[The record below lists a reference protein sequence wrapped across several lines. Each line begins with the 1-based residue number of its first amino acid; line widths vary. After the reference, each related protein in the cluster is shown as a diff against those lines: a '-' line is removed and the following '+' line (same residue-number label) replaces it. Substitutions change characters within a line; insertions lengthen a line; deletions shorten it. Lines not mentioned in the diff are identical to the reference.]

1 MYVYT
6 YKRRYTSNRQPAAT
20 NDART
25 AIHFF
30 QKVGRRFFF
39 AKQLHLSRGP
49 VAPSCCA
56 TLPLLAL
63 QENQEPIESKGIK
76 NLLEEAQ
83 FVKEGEDKRL
93 GGGAWRN

>member
-1 MYVYT
+1 MLLIVNPPPPMT
-6 YKRRYTSNRQPAAT
+6 HAPPFISFKKSAG
-20 NDART
+20 D
-25 AIHFF
+25 
-30 QKVGRRFFF
+30 FFF

>member
-1 MYVYT
+1 MYVL
-6 YKRRYTSNRQPAAT
+6 KRSHASDRQPAIT
-20 NDART
+20 NDALT

-30 QKVGRRFFF
+30 QKVGRRVFF
-39 AKQLHLSRGP
+39 AKQLHLSRGA

-56 TLPLLAL
+56 TVPLLAL
-63 QENQEPIESKGIK
+63 QENQAPIESKGIK

-83 FVKEGEDKRL
+83 FVKDGKDKRL